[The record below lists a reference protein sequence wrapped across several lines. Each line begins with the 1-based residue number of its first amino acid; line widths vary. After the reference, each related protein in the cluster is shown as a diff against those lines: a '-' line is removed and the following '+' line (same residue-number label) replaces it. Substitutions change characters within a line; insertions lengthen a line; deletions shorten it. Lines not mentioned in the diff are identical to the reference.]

1 MADRL
6 LYKNSCNITSL
17 INLITIHEETTARYL
32 RHQNT
37 NDANIVNLLNNVLT
51 HSNPASRDISL
62 NTIELIHNDNT
73 LNQHYLNQLKFA
85 DLSYCV
91 YTTCPISQ
99 DAFTDDVEIIQ
110 IKTCGHYFK
119 KDAFMPWLRQ
129 SRYCPYCR
137 ALITNQDTSID

>member
-1 MADRL
+1 MAERL

-37 NDANIVNLLNNVLT
+37 NDANIVTLLNNVLT
-51 HSNPASRDISL
+51 HSNSIPRDSSS
-62 NTIELIHNDNT
+62 NDLIYHDNT
-73 LNQHYLNQLKFA
+73 LNHQYLNEIRFS
-85 DLSYCV
+85 DLSYCM

-99 DAFTDDVEIIQ
+99 DAFGEDTEIIQ

-119 KDAFMPWLRQ
+119 KEAFMPWLRQ

-137 ALITNQDTSID
+137 ALITNQDTSVD